1 MNIMHLKYAVEVAKE
16 GSINRAAETL
26 LMGQPNLSRAIRE
39 LETNLGITI
48 FERSAKG
55 MVPTPDGEDFLEYAR
70 QILRQI
76 DQVEAI
82 YKAGVPKKQKFSISV
97 PRASYIS
104 EAFAQFT
111 LGITADPAEIFYKET
126 NSMQAVENI
135 LHGDY
140 KLGILRYAARYD
152 RYFKEMLEEKNLS
165 YELVTEFTYVL
176 IMSGKSELA
185 KLDEIHFDDLKSYIE
200 VAHADPYVPTLPLA
214 EVKKAEL
221 TGDIDRRIF
230 IYERASQFDLLSEN
244 PQTFMWVSPV
254 PDKLLRRFDLVQRPC
269 SDNTREYKDVLIY
282 RSNYR
287 LTDLD
292 RRFITELCRS
302 KRNYM

>member
-221 TGDIDRRIF
+221 TDDIDRRIF

-282 RSNYR
+282 RNNYR

>member
-26 LMGQPNLSRAIRE
+26 LMGQPNLSRAIKE
-39 LETNLGITI
+39 LEANLGITI

-55 MVPTPDGEDFLEYAR
+55 MSPTPDGEVFLEYAR

-76 DQVEAI
+76 DHVEAI
-82 YKAGVPKKQKFSISV
+82 YKAGIPKKQKFSISV

-104 EAFAQFT
+104 EAFARFSRS
-111 LGITADPAEIFYKET
+111 ISADPAEIFYRET

-152 RYFKEMLEEKNLS
+152 KYFKEMLEEKNLS
-165 YELVTEFTYVL
+165 YEMVTEFAYVL
-176 IMSGKSELA
+176 IMSRESPLA
-185 KLDEIHFDDLKSYIE
+185 KLDAIHYDDLRPYVE
-200 VAHADPYVPTLPLA
+200 VAHGDPYVPSLPMA
-214 EVKKAEL
+214 EVKKAEF
-221 TGDIDRRIF
+221 TEDIDRRIF
-230 IYERASQFDLLSEN
+230 VFERASQFELLCDN
-244 PQTFMWVSPV
+244 PETFMWVSPI
-254 PDKLLRRFDLVQRPC
+254 PDRLLERFELVQRPC
-269 SDNTREYKDVLIY
+269 PDNMRVYKDMLIY
-282 RSNYR
+282 HNDYR
-287 LTDLD
+287 LTELD

-302 KRNYM
+302 KRSYM

>member
-254 PDKLLRRFDLVQRPC
+254 PDKLLRRFELVQRPC

-282 RSNYR
+282 RNNYR

>member
-1 MNIMHLKYAVEVAKE
+1 MNIMHLKYAVEVARE
-16 GSINRAAETL
+16 GSINKAAETL

-39 LETNLGITI
+39 LEANLGITI

-76 DQVEAI
+76 DHVEAI
-82 YKAGVPKKQKFSISV
+82 YKAGIPKKQKFSVCV

-104 EAFAQFT
+104 EAFARFS
-111 LGITADPAEIFYKET
+111 LGITADPAEIFYKEA
-126 NSMQAVENI
+126 NSMQTVEEV
-135 LHGDY
+135 LRGDF

-176 IMSGKSELA
+176 IMSGKCSLA
-185 KLDEIHFDDLKSYIE
+185 ALDEIHFDDLKGYIE

-230 IYERASQFDLLSEN
+230 VYERASQFELLSEN
-244 PQTFMWVSPV
+244 AQTFMWVSPV
-254 PDKLLRRFDLVQRPC
+254 PDGLLRRFGLVQRSCP
-269 SDNTREYKDVLIY
+269 DNTREYKDVLIY
-282 RSNYR
+282 RNNYR

-292 RRFITELCRS
+292 RHFITELCRS
-302 KRNYM
+302 KRNYI

>member
-165 YELVTEFTYVL
+165 YELVTEFAYVL
-176 IMSGKSELA
+176 IMSGKSGLA

>member
-165 YELVTEFTYVL
+165 YELVTEFAYVL
-176 IMSGKSELA
+176 IMSGKSGLA
-185 KLDEIHFDDLKSYIE
+185 KLDEIHFDDLKSYID

>member
-282 RSNYR
+282 RNNYR